1 MLNISY
7 IDTVETIQ
15 IGRLFEEINFEK
27 TSLPTDSSGDSFIKN
42 EWSLEVKSLDEF
54 YPIEGFRWTKPEK
67 QMLVEVEFDDVVTQQ
82 QNYRVLVCSPEHI
95 VHQQNPNEWVMVKN
109 LKIDDSVITEFG
121 QAVVS
126 DLSPMAF
133 EDRLCDI
140 QVSIAHS
147 YFTNGILSHNSH
159 FLTALGANALREG
172 KDVVHYTFELSE
184 SAVGRR
190 YDSNLCDIDSNEI
203 IDNKEQIIKKYG
215 ETSGLGRLIIKEFP
229 TNSASIF
236 TLRSHIERL
245 ELKGFRPDMIIIDY
259 ADIMRSTRQYDSL
272 RHELKLIYE
281 ELRGFANE
289 KRLPIWSASQ
299 SNKEGSSADVVDLSN
314 MSEAY
319 GKAMV
324 ADVVVSISRK
334 AHEKAGG
341 FGRLFVAKNRAG
353 RDGLLF
359 PIRIDTSKSYF
370 EILGGPGNMQEAIA
384 EDEQQIKNALRDK
397 WNQMRKDPE
406 LGTDIKKFSL
416 ENSSKKDDDKKSDV
430 D

>member
-1 MLNISY
+1 MINIKY
-7 IDTVETIQ
+7 IDTVETLPIGSLFEQ
-15 IGRLFEEINFEK
+15 IGFEK

-42 EWSLEVKSLDEF
+42 EWSLEVKSLDGF

-67 QMLVEVEFDDVVTQQ
+67 QMLIEYEIDDDITQQ
-82 QNYRVLVCSPEHI
+82 QNYKILVCSPEHI
-95 VHQQNPNEWVMVKN
+95 VHQQNPDTWIMAKD
-109 LKIDDSVITEFG
+109 LKVDDLIITENG
-121 QAVVS
+121 KAKIS
-126 DLSPMAF
+126 DLSAMPF

-172 KDVVHYTFELSE
+172 KDIVHYTFELSE
-184 SAVGRR
+184 AAVGRR

-203 IDNKEQIIKKYG
+203 IDNKEKIIKTYNDM
-215 ETSGLGRLIIKEFP
+215 SSMGRLIIKEFP

-245 ELKGFRPDMIIIDY
+245 ELKGFRPNMIIIDY

-289 KRLPIWSASQ
+289 KRLPIWTASQ
-299 SNKEGSSADVVDLSN
+299 SNKDGSSADVVDLSN

-359 PIRIDTSKSYF
+359 PIRIDTAKSYF
-370 EILGGPGNMQEAIA
+370 EMLGGPANMQEAIT
-384 EDEQQIKNALRDK
+384 EDEERAKNALRDR
-397 WNQMRKDPE
+397 WNQMRKDDS
-406 LGTDIKKFSL
+406 LGTDIKKFNEENNSKIL
-416 ENSSKKDDDKKSDV
+416 EIA
-430 D
+430 